1 MIVYEK
7 NEISKLEV
15 ELDIMNSNPAYNII
29 SKDREKIDEEDIRN
43 EYLECKR
50 LNTERLLVKQNDAY
64 IGLIDYCFENPS
76 DNLTWISLF
85 VIHQK
90 YQGNGTATFVYQSFE
105 NMIKQMNKKILRL
118 AVHKQNERGLRFWS
132 KLGYKIFKEV
142 EYQGK
147 LHYCLEKE
155 I

>member
-1 MIVYEK
+1 MIVFEK

-90 YQGNGTATFVYQSFE
+90 YQGKELLLSF
-105 NMIKQMNKKILRL
+105 ISLLR
-118 AVHKQNERGLRFWS
+118 
-132 KLGYKIFKEV
+132 I
-142 EYQGK
+142 
-147 LHYCLEKE
+147 
-155 I
+155 